1 MRYVVKLK
9 SARHKLNPNAEPK
22 RMYHLTLWESALRA
36 HVRGLIVKV
45 KQKRL
50 TGNTSLCLLS
60 TPSLCSPQR
69 FSRELGC
76 FNWVARISR
85 ASVLHT
91 CYRQA
96 DISRKFAL
104 ARSLSHVA
112 RLLVA
117 NSINA
122 ESTSISFSLSSS
134 FFLSLVS
141 PFSLDE
147 PTINERRYCRE
158 IYESTAVLL
167 DYR

>member
-1 MRYVVKLK
+1 
-9 SARHKLNPNAEPK
+9 
-22 RMYHLTLWESALRA
+22 MYHLTLQESALRA
-36 HVRGLIVKV
+36 RPRVNCESKAE
-45 KQKRL
+45 
-50 TGNTSLCLLS
+50 TSNCEHLSAFCLREVFA
-60 TPSLCSPQR
+60 PR

-91 CYRQA
+91 CCRQA

-122 ESTSISFSLSSS
+122 ESTSIFLPLPLSLSLSL
-134 FFLSLVS
+134 FLSLVS
-141 PFSLDE
+141 PLSLDE

-158 IYESTAVLL
+158 IYESAAVLL